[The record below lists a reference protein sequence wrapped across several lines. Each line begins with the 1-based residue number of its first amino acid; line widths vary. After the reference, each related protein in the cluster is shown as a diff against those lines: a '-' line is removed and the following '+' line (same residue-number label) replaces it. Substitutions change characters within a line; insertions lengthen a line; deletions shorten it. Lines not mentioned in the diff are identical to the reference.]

1 MIVEDRLDYIDH
13 NISIIIS
20 NWLYRKCPSD
30 KHLQDDCIF
39 DLQFGFHAYTNH
51 HQQIRIRKCQV
62 PTRGTSLDSC
72 LQTIFANMSLLCGTC
87 SLMHT
92 SFISILPNLFLRIS
106 SVSSRTISSALA
118 QRWYWIKRNAVW
130 TYLYIS
136 CSPSIT
142 LVLLCCM
149 CILRICPFPLHFK
162 LYDPFNSFV
171 HYFCFSGVATMID
184 WVPLNLLQRH
194 VIRYITFVR

>member
-13 NISIIIS
+13 NIYPSCSFGNRCQYPAS

-118 QRWYWIKRNAVW
+118 QR
-130 TYLYIS
+130 
-136 CSPSIT
+136 
-142 LVLLCCM
+142 
-149 CILRICPFPLHFK
+149 
-162 LYDPFNSFV
+162 
-171 HYFCFSGVATMID
+171 
-184 WVPLNLLQRH
+184 
-194 VIRYITFVR
+194 